1 MSDDRSTTDIY
12 WEPDFTGTSGVPV
25 VGRFLPETS
34 IEIINQTVATG
45 GYRDVLFDFDGTLSL
60 IREGWPEIMIA
71 MMVEFLLQTPDHE
84 SEQDLRRTVSEYVMR
99 LTGKQTIY
107 QMIQLAEEVA
117 KRNGAPLDPLE
128 YKREYNRRLMR
139 RISDRR
145 ESLRTGSAP
154 AEEMLVPGTLELL
167 ESLVAR
173 GMRIYLASGTDE
185 PFVKEEAELL
195 GLTRYFGGNIYG
207 ALDNHQSFSKAM
219 VIEKI
224 LTENAIRGASLLG
237 FGDAYVEVA
246 NVKSVGGTAVGVAS
260 DEAGRSGKP
269 DPWKRE
275 RLIAVGADIVIP
287 DFRECG
293 VLLDYLFDERA

>member
-1 MSDDRSTTDIY
+1 MTDIY
-12 WEPDFTGTSGVPV
+12 REPDFTGTSGVPID
-25 VGRFLPETS
+25 GRFLPETS
-34 IEIINQTVATG
+34 IEVVSQTVATG

-60 IREGWPEIMIA
+60 IREGWPEIMIP
-71 MMVEFLLQTPDHE
+71 MMVEFLLETPDHE
-84 SEQDLRRTVSEYVMR
+84 SEQDLRRIVTEYVMR

-139 RISDRR
+139 RISERR

-154 AEEMLVPGTLELL
+154 AEQMLVPGTLELL

-195 GLTRYFGGNIYG
+195 GLTRYFGGNIHG

-224 LTENAIRGASLLG
+224 LTENAIRGANLLG
-237 FGDAYVEVA
+237 FGDAYVEVV
-246 NVKSVGGTAVGVAS
+246 NVKSVGGTAIGVAS

-269 DPWKRE
+269 DPWKRA

-293 VLLDYLFDERA
+293 VLLDYLFNERA